1 VVLYAIVSSFS
12 STASPPSVHASTVQ
26 VSNEADHRP
35 APPILFSGSRQP
47 TLAAPWPRWVQRCV
61 TPATADVAP
70 NARVAHV
77 RVALDLVARAAR
89 GSRYLVLSCLPP
101 PIRRCG
107 VHMSARRAGHVG
119 THATSAPRAVADGG
133 FLVPHACA
141 CACARRSR
149 WRAPRNR
156 KWKSGYP
163 VSAYSN
169 RGSRRPARRGALGG
183 ATTSR
188 LASGFLFYA
197 FPARCPVARGLDS
210 LLPDRGLCVR
220 PQLSFYT
227 APGFPSP

>member
-1 VVLYAIVSSFS
+1 MQ
-12 STASPPSVHASTVQ
+12 VQ
-26 VSNEADHRP
+26 YRCPTDHRP
-35 APPILFSGSRQP
+35 APAILFSGSRQP

-107 VHMSARRAGHVG
+107 VHMSARRAGQVG

-141 CACARRSR
+141 RRSR
-149 WRAPRNR
+149 WRAHLAIASRYPAIPCRLILIADRGGRRVAGPSAARRRLVSPRVFFSMLFPR
-156 KWKSGYP
+156 AVRSLADSIRFCLTAAFACAQSSLFILHP
-163 VSAYSN
+163 VS
-169 RGSRRPARRGALGG
+169 
-183 ATTSR
+183 
-188 LASGFLFYA
+188 
-197 FPARCPVARGLDS
+197 
-210 LLPDRGLCVR
+210 LLHDCAMRSAC
-220 PQLSFYT
+220 
-227 APGFPSP
+227 